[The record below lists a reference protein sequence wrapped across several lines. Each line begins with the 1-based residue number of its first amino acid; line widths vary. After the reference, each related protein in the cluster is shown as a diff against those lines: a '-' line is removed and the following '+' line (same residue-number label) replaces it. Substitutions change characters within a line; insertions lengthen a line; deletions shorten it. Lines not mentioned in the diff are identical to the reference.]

1 MFFMFERII
10 NFQGLGCD
18 LEKLMFTSEN
28 NIWMR
33 DKGFFSISGTKWIF
47 RFEGKNIKSE
57 KLEGEYKE
65 FQERN

>member
-1 MFFMFERII
+1 VKIDVHR
-10 NFQGLGCD
+10 
-18 LEKLMFTSEN
+18 EKQSF
-28 NIWMR
+28 WMR